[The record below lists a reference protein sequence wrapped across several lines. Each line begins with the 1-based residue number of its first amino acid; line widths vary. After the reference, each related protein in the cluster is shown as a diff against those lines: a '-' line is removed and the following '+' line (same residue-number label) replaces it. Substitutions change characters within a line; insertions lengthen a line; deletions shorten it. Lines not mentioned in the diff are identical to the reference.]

1 VTLLALLAC
10 APEPNNLPPELV
22 TSTYAD
28 GATIEIPLVGVDV
41 QVTASDPESDP
52 LEFTWAVGGMN
63 SSGTTTENTS
73 STTSTYVLTGE
84 GLDGLTLSCSISDG
98 AEATE
103 LSWPLVYTGG

>member
-1 VTLLALLAC
+1 MLLTLLAC
-10 APEPNNLPPELV
+10 AEEPNNLPPALV

-28 GATIEIPLVGVDV
+28 GVTIEIPLVGTDV
-41 QVTASDPESDP
+41 EVTASDPEGDP
-52 LEFTWAVGGMN
+52 IAFTWSVGGMN

-73 STTSTYVLTGE
+73 STTSSYALTGE

-103 LSWPLVYTGG
+103 LSWPLVYTGE